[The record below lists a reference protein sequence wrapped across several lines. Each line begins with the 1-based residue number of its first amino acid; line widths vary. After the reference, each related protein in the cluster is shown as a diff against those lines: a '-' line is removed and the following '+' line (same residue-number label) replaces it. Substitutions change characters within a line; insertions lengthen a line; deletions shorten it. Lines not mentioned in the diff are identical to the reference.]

1 MSRAVT
7 EEDVIRHAQ
16 HLDLIYSKSDTLYD
30 IIPQAPRPS
39 NETPRPAAG
48 PHDDGVIGFVSSS
61 VVNQIV
67 KQLVQLAIAY
77 NPASLASAMT
87 STTSSAQSTDVNSI

>member
-7 EEDVIRHAQ
+7 EEDVITHAQ

-30 IIPQAPRPS
+30 IIPQAPHPS
-39 NETPRPAAG
+39 KETSWRTLG

-61 VVNQIV
+61 IVNQIV

-77 NPASLASAMT
+77 NPASLASTMT
-87 STTSSAQSTDVNSI
+87 STTSYT

>member
-7 EEDVIRHAQ
+7 EEDVITHAQ

-30 IIPQAPRPS
+30 IIPQAPHPS
-39 NETPRPAAG
+39 NETPWPTPG

-61 VVNQIV
+61 IVNQIV

-77 NPASLASAMT
+77 NPASLASTMT
-87 STTSSAQSTDVNSI
+87 STTSSTQSTDVNSI